1 MSEADN
7 LKTFCE
13 SADTLQDVLRRFPDE
28 TELLAA
34 VRAVGMP
41 DPAAFLKDVRSV
53 AVARQSRY
61 VLVPALWNAGDLGG
75 YRAKPFDDTSLF
87 ALDQQLV
94 RDAMLQ
100 SELFHEAG
108 DRFMDYLSLWAQER
122 NRRGDEMFQRYS
134 CEDKKLT
141 RGLARFVASLD
152 CAHTIIHDSLKI
164 EELLGTPFLQSHG
177 SYEETDR
184 AATVSLAARLAD
196 IKLNGTFVDRL
207 KAEIGC
213 SSAVE
218 EGSGQDADLEI
229 PDAVPPSGPWPHQVE
244 IEGQRFYPA
253 IEAQELGSALYLA
266 GLIAQVSSSCI

>member
-1 MSEADN
+1 MSEVDS
-7 LKTFCE
+7 LKTVCNL
-13 SADTLQDVLRRFPDE
+13 ADTLQDVIRRFPNE

-34 VRAVGMP
+34 VRTVGMP

-61 VLVPALWNAGDLGG
+61 VLVPTLWNAGDLDS
-75 YRAKPFDDTSLF
+75 YRTKPFDGTSLF

-108 DRFMDYLSLWAQER
+108 DRFMGYLSLWAQEL
-122 NRRGDEMFQRYS
+122 NRRGDEMFQQYS
-134 CEDKKLT
+134 REDEKLT

-152 CAHTIIHDSLKI
+152 CAHTITHDSLKI
-164 EELLGTPFLQSHG
+164 EELLGTPFLQSYG
-177 SYEETDR
+177 SHEETDR
-184 AATVSLAARLAD
+184 AATVSLVARLAD
-196 IKLNGTFVDRL
+196 IKLNGTFADRL

-213 SSAVE
+213 LSAFE
-218 EGSGQDADLEI
+218 EGPEQDVDLEI
-229 PDAVPPSGPWPHQVE
+229 SDAVPPSEPWPHQVE

-266 GLIAQVSSSCI
+266 ELIAQVSSSCI